1 MMKTATVHR
10 SGRSALAGNETPPF
24 WYDAPGVKSLLASP
38 VSQLYAYIARRRMD
52 KAQPKRVLAPV
63 LCIGNLT
70 VGGTGKTPTAIAIAK
85 AAIKHKYRPG
95 FVSRGYGGI
104 HVRSHL
110 VDPQND
116 TATAVGD
123 EPLLLARYAPT
134 IVGHNRATSA
144 QNLIDQGCDFIIMD
158 DGFQSRTLHY
168 DYALI
173 TLDAR
178 RGIGNGAVIPGGPL
192 RAPLIDQMRWATA
205 ILRIGD
211 GDRGDRVIRAASRAA
226 KPIMQ
231 GHLEPANVRE
241 ISGKQVLAFAGI
253 GDPTKFYETLK
264 KYGCYLADTHS
275 FADHHVYTHN
285 EARQL
290 LEKASSEGLE
300 LVTTEKDAV
309 RLTHIEGPLAEL
321 KERTHVLPVSLV
333 FETKTDADS
342 IIMETAEKYH
352 QARIK
357 NGSI

>member
-1 MMKTATVHR
+1 M
-10 SGRSALAGNETPPF
+10 AGNETPPF
-24 WYDAPGVKSLLASP
+24 WYEAPGWKSRLAGPISAIYGA
-38 VSQLYAYIARRRMD
+38 VARRRMD
-52 KAQPKRVLAPV
+52 KADPKRVLAPV

-70 VGGTGKTPTAIAIAK
+70 VGGTGKTPTAIAIAI
-85 AAIKHKYRPG
+85 AAKKHKYRPG

-110 VDPQND
+110 VDPKSD
-116 TATAVGD
+116 TVTAVGD

-134 IVGHNRATSA
+134 IVGHNRANSA
-144 QNLIDQGCDFIIMD
+144 QALIDQGCDFIIMD

-178 RGIGNGAVIPGGPL
+178 RGIGNGSVIPGGPL

-211 GDRGDRVIRAASRAA
+211 GDRGDRVIRAAARAA
-226 KPIMQ
+226 KPIMH
-231 GHLEPANVRE
+231 GHLKPAHVRG
-241 ISGKQVLAFAGI
+241 ISKKNVLAFAGI
-253 GDPTKFYETLK
+253 GDPTKFYETLAN
-264 KYGCYLADTHS
+264 YGCKLVGKHS
-275 FADHHVYTHN
+275 FADHHVYTHSD
-285 EARQL
+285 ARHL
-290 LEKASSEGLE
+290 LDKANAEGLE

-321 KERTHVLPVSLV
+321 RERTHVLPVSLV
-333 FETKTDADS
+333 FEAETDVDS
-342 IIMETAEKYH
+342 IILETAEKYH
-352 QARIK
+352 QSRIK

>member
-1 MMKTATVHR
+1 MTAITEPK
-10 SGRSALAGNETPPF
+10 SGRSVLAGNETPPF
-24 WYDAPGVKSLLASP
+24 WYEAPGWKSRLALP
-38 VSQLYAYIARRRMD
+38 VSTLYGNIARRRMD
-52 KAQPKRVLAPV
+52 KAEPKRVLAPV

-70 VGGTGKTPTAIAIAK
+70 VGGTGKTPTAIALAK
-85 AAIKHKYRPG
+85 AAIKQKYRPG

-104 HVRSHL
+104 HVRAHK
-110 VDPQND
+110 VDPQRD
-116 TATAVGD
+116 TVTAVGD
-123 EPLLLARYAPT
+123 EPLLLARFAPT
-134 IVGHNRATSA
+134 MVGHNRATSA
-144 QNLIDQGCDFIIMD
+144 QALVDEGCDFIIMD

-192 RAPLIDQMRWATA
+192 RAPLVDQMRWATA

-226 KPIMQ
+226 KPFMQ
-231 GHLEPANVRE
+231 GHLKPANVRE
-241 ISGKQVLAFAGI
+241 ISGKKVLAFAGI
-253 GDPTKFYETLK
+253 GDPAKFYETLK
-264 KYGCYLADTHS
+264 NYGCYVSATQS
-275 FADHHVYTHN
+275 FSDHHVYTHS

-290 LEKASSEGLE
+290 LEKARAEGLE

-321 KERTHVLPVSLV
+321 REKAHVLPVSLV

-342 IIMETAEKYH
+342 IINATAENYY